1 MNYEYCGCY
10 RLRINGIEY
19 WCHDLGNES
28 ELSNMVGISWSSGFL
43 LLYGNICMGGLKMI
57 NIILNDNT
65 ADDVKYIQELQAMG
79 VPDEL
84 IQEIYDMVYR
94 PNGAKMDGDGNGQA

>member
-1 MNYEYCGCY
+1 
-10 RLRINGIEY
+10 
-19 WCHDLGNES
+19 
-28 ELSNMVGISWSSGFL
+28 
-43 LLYGNICMGGLKMI
+43 MI